1 MNVAKFS
8 SKAGSSF
15 KVAILI
21 KSSSFNQ
28 NNLETYYVNELALQ
42 GIQPEDVMAMD
53 LPYGNNN

>member
-53 LPYGNNN
+53 LP